1 MRCDMQHLLDLEDH
15 PFPGILLSFPA
26 MVWMSLELQTVLI
39 LAFLLRVDYKAH
51 KRKHYWPAMG
61 KCKYLYSSNSE
72 HYQNINTMEVEQFG
86 VSYYGVSISVSVGS
100 MQMVQQTIDSKSGEH
115 GLGNADNNL
124 STHDKYFPLVVKK
137 TALRDV
143 QNENR
148 IPKSVG
154 NSPLSKDGGKTMND
168 IKVSGA
174 KRPSSEDLMYRPV
187 PCYESSASGA
197 PNFRLVYARGKSEA
211 EVGKLSHPEETAQPK
226 RLQIESTVSTFP
238 ALVPL
243 PVAPPIISSGKPS
256 VPLPLGQSSTFSP
269 AESSYIPVGSIV
281 PSSNPK
287 GEKNM
292 HWEERYHQLQIS
304 LKKSDESDLDEY
316 VQMLQSVSS
325 VELSKHAIEVEKRS
339 IQLSLEEAKEVQR
352 VAILNFL
359 GKSLKNFKAPSIH
372 QSQSEK

>member
-1 MRCDMQHLLDLEDH
+1 MTSSFISLACIVFVDFQVPLD
-15 PFPGILLSFPA
+15 FSY
-26 MVWMSLELQTVLI
+26 MSLL
-39 LAFLLRVDYKAH
+39 
-51 KRKHYWPAMG
+51 
-61 KCKYLYSSNSE
+61 
-72 HYQNINTMEVEQFG
+72 
-86 VSYYGVSISVSVGS
+86 
-100 MQMVQQTIDSKSGEH
+100 QMVQQTIDSKSGEH

-124 STHDKYFPLVVKK
+124 STHDKHFPLVVKK

-154 NSPLSKDGGKTMND
+154 NSPLSKYGGKTMNG

-187 PCYESSASGA
+187 PCYESSTSGA

-269 AESSYIPVGSIV
+269 AESSYLPVGSIV

-339 IQLSLEEAKEVQR
+339 IQLSLEEGNVDFCFLYLCFP
-352 VAILNFL
+352 LNVCVCVIRWSNTTFINCKMDMA
-359 GKSLKNFKAPSIH
+359 GESLH
-372 QSQSEK
+372 V

>member
-1 MRCDMQHLLDLEDH
+1 
-15 PFPGILLSFPA
+15 
-26 MVWMSLELQTVLI
+26 
-39 LAFLLRVDYKAH
+39 
-51 KRKHYWPAMG
+51 
-61 KCKYLYSSNSE
+61 
-72 HYQNINTMEVEQFG
+72 
-86 VSYYGVSISVSVGS
+86 
-100 MQMVQQTIDSKSGEH
+100 MVQQTIDSKSGEH
-115 GLGNADNNL
+115 GLGNADNN
-124 STHDKYFPLVVKK
+124 SSIHDKHFPLVVKK

-148 IPKSVG
+148 IPKSVE
-154 NSPLSKDGGKTMND
+154 NSPLSKDGGKTMNG

-174 KRPSSEDLMYRPV
+174 KRPSSEDLMYRPL
-187 PCYESSASGA
+187 PCYESSTSGA
-197 PNFRLVYARGKSEA
+197 PNFRLVDARGKSEA

-226 RLQIESTVSTFP
+226 RPQIESTVSTFP
-238 ALVPL
+238 ALVPM

-269 AESSYIPVGSIV
+269 AESSYLPVGSIV

-339 IQLSLEEAKEVQR
+339 IQLSLEED
-352 VAILNFL
+352 ISNFY
-359 GKSLKNFKAPSIH
+359 S
-372 QSQSEK
+372 